1 MSEEVE
7 LMLLADIRSLEI
19 TLVRVREALR
29 AAEQRELVALA
40 ERDEA
45 IAEIERLH
53 CRSTH

>member
-29 AAEQRELVALA
+29 AAEQRELTALA

-53 CRSTH
+53 WGCDE